1 VFFRENV
8 QRRPFFHNEVN
19 EISNQVLLNQGIV
32 QFSDLDRVNDQPFK
46 KLKIPI
52 NPQPVLRRIMVQ
64 HSEVLVN
71 EFTNLIPIIL
81 TTLFPS
87 LY

>member
-19 EISNQVLLNQGIV
+19 EISDQVLLNQEIV
-32 QFSDLDRVNDQPFK
+32 QFSDLDRLNDQPFK

-52 NPQPVLRRIMVQ
+52 NPQPILSRIVVQ
-64 HSEVLVN
+64 NSEVLVN
-71 EFTNLIPIIL
+71 EFTNLIPIIFA
-81 TTLFPS
+81 TLFPS